1 MRVALDHASWV
12 MVMLS
17 AILMSSNPSCRMI
30 DAFSFLP
37 SRSWM
42 IPIISTRHSSFG
54 MLWSSSNNS
63 DDRGEGAGGRDS
75 TQSSSSSGTSSP
87 TNSPPRASKR
97 ATAARGRLS
106 MKVSKSQPPTYP
118 VRVTVMGGGN
128 FGLALATV
136 VGRKGIPTTLLV
148 RSEDVATHI
157 NDNHKHPQYMSDI
170 SLPRTVRATTDKES
184 ALCDATYIIHAVPV
198 QYTRSYLDTVS
209 EYIPTNT
216 PILSASKGIETSSLG
231 FMADILKECLGE
243 ERSYAFL
250 SGPSFAREIC
260 EGVATAVVIA
270 SEDIMLA
277 DDLADLMAGEDFA
290 VFTSR
295 DVIGVEVG
303 GAVKNVIAIA
313 AGMCEGLGLGT
324 NAMSGLVTRGC
335 GEMRRLGI
343 YLGARPSTI
352 SGLSGVGDT
361 FGTCFGP
368 LSRNRKFGYRLGKG
382 ETPDEIR
389 ASMTEVAEGVDTSI
403 ALVKMIKTSCKGYRL
418 DLKYPILFGVAAI
431 IEGEMKPL
439 EGLQGLMNFPTR
451 MENYDERF

>member
-1 MRVALDHASWV
+1 MRAPSFAPHGGVGLTILVALLICVSGA
-12 MVMLS
+12 
-17 AILMSSNPSCRMI
+17 ARFGAA
-30 DAFSFLP
+30 AFSF
-37 SRSWM
+37 SHSA
-42 IPIISTRHSSFG
+42 ISSFVPDTRQHITLG
-54 MLWSSSNNS
+54 RGGARLRRANGSSAALRMKAN
-63 DDRGEGAGGRDS
+63 
-75 TQSSSSSGTSSP
+75 GT
-87 TNSPPRASKR
+87 PP
-97 ATAARGRLS
+97 
-106 MKVSKSQPPTYP
+106 PYP

-136 VGRKGIPTTLLV
+136 VARKGVPTTLLV
-148 RSEDVATHI
+148 RSEDVASSI
-157 NDNHKHPQYMSDI
+157 NDNHRHPRYMSDVA
-170 SLPRTVRATTDKES
+170 LPRTVRATTDKAA
-184 ALCDATYIIHAVPV
+184 ALGDATYIIHAVPV
-198 QYTRSYLDTVS
+198 QYTREFLGTVKDD
-209 EYIPTNT
+209 IPAGV

-243 ERSYAFL
+243 DRSYAFL

-270 SEDIMLA
+270 SEDLMLA

-352 SGLSGVGDT
+352 SGLSGESDHI
-361 FGTCFGP
+361 
-368 LSRNRKFGYRLGKG
+368 
-382 ETPDEIR
+382 E
-389 ASMTEVAEGVDTSI
+389 
-403 ALVKMIKTSCKGYRL
+403 
-418 DLKYPILFGVAAI
+418 ILFFVTRGVC
-431 IEGEMKPL
+431 
-439 EGLQGLMNFPTR
+439 
-451 MENYDERF
+451 